1 MIRVLNN
8 AAEYSTNLR
17 GRASAMSAA
26 LVDAINDV
34 SKKMQARILSRPGS
48 PASAEH
54 RKKGWLANSVRLIPA
69 QTAGETVSGGVEGAG
84 GDAWYG
90 RLFEEGTATS
100 YLIMPAA
107 KKALAF
113 EMHGQ
118 AMVLHAV
125 VHPPFDAAKLAFMH
139 PVYEEMEDEI
149 KAEIQEAAISVLR
162 GEV

>member
-8 AAEYSTNLR
+8 AAEYGTTLR

-48 PASAEH
+48 PASGSH
-54 RKKGWLANSVRLIPA
+54 RKKGWLANSVRVLPA
-69 QTAGETVSGGVEGAG
+69 QAAGESVSGGVEGAG

-90 RLFEEGTATS
+90 RLFEEGTFRS
-100 YLIMPAA
+100 YLIMPAG

-118 AMVLHAV
+118 ALVLHAV
-125 VHPPFDAAKLAFMH
+125 IHPPFDSGKLAFMH

-149 KAEIQEAAISVLR
+149 KLEIQEAAISVLR
-162 GEV
+162 GGV